1 MYVAPYKSSL
11 QNWDVNLYCCK
22 GDNNTDNKIKGIFCC
37 CSAHDTNNT
46 DTHTHCD
53 AMGNLW
59 NCISG
64 VNLEKAYE
72 ASVSSLKRKKNEVA
86 TFIIVRTLSPKR
98 FTSVFSSFREKE
110 VVAYIILRT
119 LSPKRCTALSYSFRE
134 KDVVAFTILRT
145 LSPKMCTSVSSF
157 REKEVVACIILRKL
171 SPKWCAIM
179 KYSCV
184 IVVYVCKFSFRPEW
198 QCSALCGL
206 LNNKHKLAFHS
217 INTQGS

>member
-1 MYVAPYKSSL
+1 MQNGRHDRDARVPAWADRNGRLSSTGLETARHQGFSQDEEASQDASVGRKNQKHPNKNNTKRRDSQGPGLFTLEELCISKTHSWDVYVAPYKSSL

-22 GDNNTDNKIKGIFCC
+22 GDNNTDNRIKGIFCC

-72 ASVSSLKRKKNEVA
+72 ASVFSLKRKKNEVV

-98 FTSVFSSFREKE
+98 FTSVFSSFREK
-110 VVAYIILRT
+110 
-119 LSPKRCTALSYSFRE
+119 
-134 KDVVAFTILRT
+134 
-145 LSPKMCTSVSSF
+145 
-157 REKEVVACIILRKL
+157 
-171 SPKWCAIM
+171 
-179 KYSCV
+179 
-184 IVVYVCKFSFRPEW
+184 
-198 QCSALCGL
+198 
-206 LNNKHKLAFHS
+206 
-217 INTQGS
+217 